1 GRPLPGHV
9 AAEEQLDQEDDGDRG
24 QDGERQPVAA
34 EPEPRPPAVDD
45 VLLPDAGVVDG
56 EEARPRDEPP
66 EDQVEQA
73 PERKD
78 AERRCDDRPAD
89 GQVGRFPQIDEGRR
103 RTEHRHD
110 RCRPAQRPPL
120 VVQRPLLL
128 RRRQPGWSHRVV
140 RGTHL
145 GSVDACSG
153 NRVSLSGMHAHGHD
167 HGAQGDRKLLIGALV
182 LIAGL
187 MAGEIATGVIA
198 GSLALAFA
206 VVAATLAARPAQGRW
221 TYGFRRLE
229 ILSAQANGLMLALV
243 GIWIVHGGIVLVVA
257 LAGIAVNIA
266 ATALLARASRE
277 SLNVRGAFVHV
288 ATDLLAFVGTAVA
301 GLIVLRTGWDR
312 ADPIAGLV
320 VAALMLWASFGLIR
334 DSTRIFLETS
344 PGDIDPEELARSIL
358 AVPDVHEVHDLHVWT
373 LTSGFPVVSA
383 HVLVAPGADCHGLR
397 RQLEQ
402 LLADQ
407 YGLEHSTLQ
416 VEHAPGT
423 LQLGPSYRRRAPL
436 HR

>member
-1 GRPLPGHV
+1 
-9 AAEEQLDQEDDGDRG
+9 
-24 QDGERQPVAA
+24 
-34 EPEPRPPAVDD
+34 
-45 VLLPDAGVVDG
+45 
-56 EEARPRDEPP
+56 
-66 EDQVEQA
+66 
-73 PERKD
+73 
-78 AERRCDDRPAD
+78 
-89 GQVGRFPQIDEGRR
+89 
-103 RTEHRHD
+103 
-110 RCRPAQRPPL
+110 
-120 VVQRPLLL
+120 
-128 RRRQPGWSHRVV
+128 
-140 RGTHL
+140 
-145 GSVDACSG
+145 
-153 NRVSLSGMHAHGHD
+153 MHAHGHD

-198 GSLALAFA
+198 GSLALLADAGHLISDALALAFA

-243 GIWIVHGGIVLVVA
+243 GIWIVYGAIRRLVSPPDVHGGIVLVVA